1 MNEFELAEKA
11 ILDAHEPSWVAQGYK
26 VVRQP
31 KRATLPAFL
40 ERYMPDAVLLGRNPQ
55 VVVEVVRKGQPDI
68 ERKVRELNAL
78 LAGHRDWRLEVLYA
92 GEEPE
97 QLPVVTTHRL
107 KASLASVR
115 QLAAIEPRSSLL
127 LLWATLEALGR
138 RFEPGKTKRPQSPGR
153 IVELLA
159 GAGFVAPSEAEQ
171 LRRAVQWRNRLV
183 HGDLEI
189 ELAARPILDIADIV
203 EGLIGVLEDREA
215 RVPSADTEF

>member
-1 MNEFELAEKA
+1 MTEFELAEKA
-11 ILDAHEPSWVAQGYK
+11 ILDAHEPSWVAQGYE

-40 ERYMPDAVLLGRNPQ
+40 ERYMPDAVLLGRSPQ

-78 LAGHRDWRLEVLYA
+78 LAGQRDWRLEVLYA

-97 QLPVVTTHRL
+97 QLPVVATQRL

-115 QLAAIEPRSSLL
+115 QLAAIQPQSSLL

-138 RFEPGKTKRPQSPGR
+138 RFEPGKTMRPQSPGR

-171 LRRAVQWRNRLV
+171 LRKAVQWRNRLV

-189 ELAARPILDIADIV
+189 ELAERQILNLAVIV
-203 EGLIGVLEDREA
+203 EGLIDILEKNDA
-215 RVPSADTEF
+215 RSSSPDL